1 MKREI
6 LVINCGSSSIKF
18 SLFNYLDDLF
28 TLALHGQIHALGLN
42 AQLTFKDPAQSSISR
57 VDIAPSSDHAA
68 ALQAFLHWL
77 EPRLDVEAQLI
88 VGHRVVHGGS
98 HYHRPTLVNETVL
111 DKLKDIIPLAP
122 LHLPHNILAI
132 ERLAQLRPDLTQV
145 ACFDTAFHSTQGRI
159 TQQFA
164 IPDEYYDQGLRSYGF
179 HGLSY
184 DYIATHIKRID
195 PQLAAGKLV
204 VAHLGNGASLCA
216 IENGRSVD
224 CTMSFSTLDGL
235 VMGTRS
241 GALDPGV
248 ILYLL
253 QEKNMSPAEVSDLL
267 YTKSG
272 LLGLSNQ
279 SSDMRTLL
287 DSDTPEAARA
297 IAIYLRRLGREI
309 AAMVSAMQGINGL
322 IFTGG
327 VGENSAS
334 IRQRVCHQLGWLGVT
349 IDIEAN
355 SADKELI
362 SLSTSAVKLYVLK
375 TNEEQVIAQ
384 NCVTLVI

>member
-1 MKREI
+1 MKRDI

-18 SLFNYLDDLF
+18 SLFNYLDERFD
-28 TLALHGQIHALGLN
+28 LALCGQIEALGQN
-42 AQLTFKDPAQSSISR
+42 AQFTFKQLYQPFTGS
-57 VDIAPSSDHAA
+57 VNLAPSSGHRA
-68 ALQAFLHWL
+68 ALQSLLHWL
-77 EPRLDVEAQLI
+77 EPRLDAETQLT

-98 HYHRPTLVNETVL
+98 HYHRPTLINDKVL
-111 DKLKDIIPLAP
+111 AELKDIIPLAP
-122 LHLPHNILAI
+122 LHQPHNILAI
-132 ERLAQLRPDLTQV
+132 ETLAQLRPDLTQV
-145 ACFDTAFHSTQGRI
+145 ACFDTAFHSTQDRI

-164 IPDEYYDQGLRSYGF
+164 VPEEYYDQGLRSYGF

-184 DYIATHIKRID
+184 DYIATHIKQID
-195 PQLAAGKLV
+195 PQLATGKMV

-241 GALDPGV
+241 GAPDPGV

-253 QEKNMSPAEVSDLL
+253 QEKNMSPSEVSDLL

-287 DSDTPEAARA
+287 DSDTPEAERA
-297 IAIYLRRLGREI
+297 IAIYLRRLSREI
-309 AAMVSAMQGINGL
+309 AAMVSAMQGIDGL

-327 VGENSAS
+327 VGENSAP
-334 IRQRVCHQLGWLGVT
+334 IRQRVCDQLGWLGVT
-349 IDIEAN
+349 VDSAAN
-355 SADKELI
+355 SAAKELI
-362 SLSTSAVKLYVLK
+362 SSSTSSVKVYVLK
-375 TNEEQVIAQ
+375 ANEEQVIAQ
-384 NCVTLVI
+384 NCVTMVT

>member
-1 MKREI
+1 M
-6 LVINCGSSSIKF
+6 
-18 SLFNYLDDLF
+18 
-28 TLALHGQIHALGLN
+28 
-42 AQLTFKDPAQSSISR
+42 
-57 VDIAPSSDHAA
+57 
-68 ALQAFLHWL
+68 QAFLHWL

-204 VAHLGNGASLCA
+204 VAHLGNGASL
-216 IENGRSVD
+216 
-224 CTMSFSTLDGL
+224 
-235 VMGTRS
+235 
-241 GALDPGV
+241 
-248 ILYLL
+248 
-253 QEKNMSPAEVSDLL
+253 
-267 YTKSG
+267 
-272 LLGLSNQ
+272 
-279 SSDMRTLL
+279 
-287 DSDTPEAARA
+287 
-297 IAIYLRRLGREI
+297 
-309 AAMVSAMQGINGL
+309 
-322 IFTGG
+322 
-327 VGENSAS
+327 
-334 IRQRVCHQLGWLGVT
+334 
-349 IDIEAN
+349 
-355 SADKELI
+355 
-362 SLSTSAVKLYVLK
+362 
-375 TNEEQVIAQ
+375 
-384 NCVTLVI
+384 